1 MAEREGGHRPNVVLC
16 ICDQLRAF
24 ELGCYGNEVVRTPH
38 LDRLAAEGVRF
49 ETAVSNN
56 PVCMPAR
63 SCLMSGQ
70 YSRTCMGMLGNF
82 AERCADGSTTMP
94 EHPVAGRPHLPAPT
108 LAEMFKNLGYDTALI
123 GKWHLHSTPGSS
135 GFDYSL
141 YPRVHHRHTGQSFVE
156 NDGEE
161 FLVDGFSVRF
171 ESDQVAGYLRDRA
184 DRAGRA
190 DRADQEDR
198 AGRAD
203 REKPFFLYYSI
214 SPPHMPLMDAP
225 ESYLKMYDPG
235 DIPLRPNVFR
245 DGRLPYDEHWFR
257 VYLWDFL
264 YYDRHLPFTRALP
277 PGFDLRSLI
286 ALYYGMT
293 TWVDDMV
300 GRLMHFLRAY
310 RLAGNTIVVF
320 LSDHGDNL
328 GSHHLFNKGR
338 LIEES
343 IRIPLIFHAPDRLEP
358 RVVTD
363 STAQLIDVMPTLLS
377 LCGGAVPAHV
387 QGRDLAGTIST
398 GEAAGDEGAFI
409 ETGRGEIGIRT
420 TTHTCGIR
428 IDPKTGR
435 VLDDRA
441 CYYDLRADPFQL
453 NDLRNAALDGE
464 PGAGLRDRVLAW
476 HHDTPWM
483 HGGAIH

>member
-1 MAEREGGHRPNVVLC
+1 MTDSPCPSRPNVVLC
-16 ICDQLRAF
+16 ICDQLRPF
-24 ELGCYGNEVVRTPH
+24 EMGCYGNEVVRTPH

-63 SCLMSGQ
+63 SCLLSGQ
-70 YSRTCMGMLGNF
+70 YSRTCMGMLGNYS
-82 AERCADGSTTMP
+82 ERQEDGSTTMP
-94 EHPVAGRPHLPAPT
+94 EHPAGGRPHLPAPT
-108 LAEMFKNLGYDTALI
+108 LPEMFRTLGYDTALI
-123 GKWHLHSTPGSS
+123 GKWHIHSAPGSL

-141 YPRVHHRHTGQSFVE
+141 YPRVHHRHSGQSYRE

-161 FLVDGFSVRF
+161 FQVDGFSVRF
-171 ESDQVAGYLRDRA
+171 ESDQVGGYLRDREN
-184 DRAGRA
+184 RRN
-190 DRADQEDR
+190 
-198 AGRAD
+198 
-203 REKPFFLYYSI
+203 PFFLYYSI

-225 ESYLKMYDPG
+225 ETYLEMYDPN

-245 DGRLPYDEHWFR
+245 DGRLPYDDHWFR

-264 YYDRHLPFTRALP
+264 FYDKHLPFTRTLP
-277 PGFDLRSLI
+277 SGFDLRRLI

-310 RLAGNTIVVF
+310 RHTENTIIVF

-343 IRIPLIFHAPDRLEP
+343 IRIPLIFHAPNDLKP
-358 RVVTD
+358 RVNTA

-377 LCGGAVPAHV
+377 LCGGSVPAHV
-387 QGRDLAGTIST
+387 QGRNLDKTIRD
-398 GEAAGDEGAFI
+398 GDA
-409 ETGRGEIGIRT
+409 RGEEDGVFVETSRGQVGLRT
-420 TTHTCGIR
+420 TTHTYGIR
-428 IDPKTGR
+428 IDPKTGL
-435 VLDDRA
+435 VLDDRD
-441 CYYDLRADPFQL
+441 CFYDLRTDPWQL
-453 NDLRNAALDGE
+453 FNLRGSSGDAKLA
-464 PGAGLRDRVLAW
+464 AGLRDRVLAW
-476 HHDTPWM
+476 HHETPWM
-483 HGGAIH
+483 HGGAFE

>member
-1 MAEREGGHRPNVVLC
+1 MADRVRQPRSNVILC

-24 ELGCYGNEVVRTPH
+24 ELGCYGNEVVRTPN
-38 LDRLAAEGVRF
+38 LDRLAKEGVRF
-49 ETAVSNN
+49 ETAISNN

-70 YSRTCMGMLGNF
+70 YSRTCTGTLGNY
-82 AERCADGSTTMP
+82 AKRREDGSSTLP
-94 EHPVAGRPHLPAPT
+94 EYPVPGRPHLPAPT
-108 LAEMFKNLGYDTALI
+108 LPEMFRNLGYDTALI
-123 GKWHLHSTPGSS
+123 GKWHIHSAPGPA

-161 FLVDGFSVRF
+161 FQVDGFSVHF
-171 ESDQVAGYLRDRA
+171 ESDQVGGYLRDR
-184 DRAGRA
+184 
-190 DRADQEDR
+190 EN
-198 AGRAD
+198 
-203 REKPFFLYYSI
+203 REQPFFLYYSI

-225 ESYLKMYDPG
+225 EAYLELYDPE

-264 YYDRHLPFTRALP
+264 FYEQNLPFTRILP
-277 PGFDLRSLI
+277 SGFDLRQLI

-300 GRLMHFLRAY
+300 GRLMRFLRAD
-310 RLAGNTIVVF
+310 RLAENTIVVF

-343 IRIPLIFHAPDRLEP
+343 IRIPMMFHAPDRLKP
-358 RVVTD
+358 RVDTTT
-363 STAQLIDVMPTLLS
+363 TAQIIDVMPTLLS
-377 LCGGAVPAHV
+377 LCGGPVPAHV
-387 QGRDLAGTIST
+387 QGRDL
-398 GEAAGDEGAFI
+398 EGAISEGDAPVGDDGVFV
-409 ETGRGEIGIRT
+409 ETGNGQVGLRTSTHTYGIRV
-420 TTHTCGIR
+420 
-428 IDPKTGR
+428 DPKNGT
-435 VLDDRA
+435 VLDDRE
-441 CYYDLRADPFQL
+441 CFYDLRADPYQL
-453 NDLRNAALDGE
+453 SNLRDAGGE
-464 PGAGLRDRVLAW
+464 ERLAAGLRDRALAW
-476 HHDTPWM
+476 HHETPWM
-483 HGGAIH
+483 HSGAFA